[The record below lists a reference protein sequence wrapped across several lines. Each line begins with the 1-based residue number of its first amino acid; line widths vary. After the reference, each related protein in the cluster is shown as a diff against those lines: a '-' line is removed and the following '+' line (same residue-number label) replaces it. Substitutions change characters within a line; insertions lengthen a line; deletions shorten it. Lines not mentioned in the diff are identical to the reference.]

1 MKQDEGIPL
10 YAKVGWVVSWAL
22 MLLLLGLIFKNC
34 AGSIRYGAGTPKE
47 QVNYHYRLGYKDGQ
61 AGKLGNDKI
70 TNLVENPLLKKAYS
84 KGFREGLGSRSR
96 GESSRLTD

>member
-22 MLLLLGLIFKNC
+22 MLLLSGLIFKNC
-34 AGSIRYGAGTPKE
+34 AGSIRYGAGTTNEKI
-47 QVNYHYRLGYKDGQ
+47 NYYYQLGYRDGQ
-61 AGKLGNDKI
+61 AGKPGNDTV

-84 KGFREGLGSRSR
+84 KGFREGLGGRNREGSPN
-96 GESSRLTD
+96 LTD